1 MRPVEAQEGIQ
12 SLVSAC
18 RCQPNPTFIGPHLTQ
33 KSNFIEPRADS
44 NRLLDLPELASLLG
58 RSSET
63 IRKDLRRRP
72 EAVPPRLQLPGTRL
86 LRWRLVDVTTWLAMH
101 VEGTRK

>member
-1 MRPVEAQEGIQ
+1 LRPVEAQEGMQ

-18 RCQPNPTFIGPHLTQ
+18 RCQPNPTFIGSHLTQ
-33 KSNFIEPRADS
+33 KSNFIERRADS

-72 EAVPPRLQLPGTRL
+72 EAVPPRLLLPGTRL

>member
-1 MRPVEAQEGIQ
+1 MTRE
-12 SLVSAC
+12 
-18 RCQPNPTFIGPHLTQ
+18 
-33 KSNFIEPRADS
+33 SNFIEPQADS

-58 RSSET
+58 RSVET

-72 EAVPPRLQLPGTRL
+72 EAVPPRLLLPGTRL

-101 VEGTRK
+101 VEGARK